1 MICEMLE
8 RSSLQFTE
16 GTALVHDNRRELY
29 TDSGGKIQ
37 SQLSLSSL
45 ELTVTKVS
53 KKESHQKRKRMKR
66 ITLKKTENTTTCI
79 YLFFAASSSTI
90 SPCSTDALVLIQLSF
105 FVKTKLNTYPGTPT
119 IFIIKTT
126 AAPSHDHPD
135 ATHAFS
141 HDDVHSF

>member
-1 MICEMLE
+1 MKLCCLRIRVVAAEAVVVICEMLE

-105 FVKTKLNTYPGTPT
+105 FVKTKYIPRD
-119 IFIIKTT
+119 
-126 AAPSHDHPD
+126 SHNLYYQNNCC
-135 ATHAFS
+135 
-141 HDDVHSF
+141 SFT